1 MYIDKIGKENSFSWL
16 FLFLELEHLA
26 CRRIQ
31 RWFNLRNVK
40 VNIELPLPWI
50 ELTHLNKIQPIG
62 LYWYKSL
69 PETTF
74 RKKKKKSV
82 QNKFYLFSCHSISIF
97 PFFYIFKCLTL
108 TNKSS
113 RDILLCF
120 FISIHFEIY
129 VKCFIR
135 LLIFRRMNMKQTKV
149 HYLFLFRLKRSIWL
163 LRGKRKDT
171 I

>member
-74 RKKKKKSV
+74 RKKKEKICAKQILFVFLSF
-82 QNKFYLFSCHSISIF
+82 NFDFSFFLFFLFSTFSNVWLSQIRAAEIF
-97 PFFYIFKCLTL
+97 YYVFLYQFIL
-108 TNKSS
+108 KSM
-113 RDILLCF
+113 LN
-120 FISIHFEIY
+120 
-129 VKCFIR
+129 V
-135 LLIFRRMNMKQTKV
+135 
-149 HYLFLFRLKRSIWL
+149 LF
-163 LRGKRKDT
+163 GC
-171 I
+171 